1 MIGFGF
7 NEFSRDG
14 SYELYTY
21 VDVDYN
27 TSKAIISTR
36 INTDYNINIGFKVYI
51 NNVLLQ
57 EFGTFD
63 LLPSSNFYTFTTS
76 IDTTKD
82 NSIKVEVVSN
92 KNGIYNQVT
101 ANNKSEN
108 IPKKVEDEF
117 SSSFDKRYDKVT
129 EHEVVDDFISRLY
142 IGKDI
147 YGGSTQLLS
156 SDKKLVDYIS
166 QLFMSNPLPEGR
178 ELSLIRFNVDEGV
191 KSLSATIL
199 GDVSDYKIYRAYA
212 DRSRLDVSG
221 IFNYDISGN
230 KFYTKAEFDTPYP
243 SDDIINLLII
253 TN

>member
-1 MIGFGF
+1 M
-7 NEFSRDG
+7 
-14 SYELYTY
+14 
-21 VDVDYN
+21 
-27 TSKAIISTR
+27 
-36 INTDYNINIGFKVYI
+36 
-51 NNVLLQ
+51 
-57 EFGTFD
+57 
-63 LLPSSNFYTFTTS
+63 
-76 IDTTKD
+76 
-82 NSIKVEVVSN
+82 
-92 KNGIYNQVT
+92 
-101 ANNKSEN
+101 
-108 IPKKVEDEF
+108 
-117 SSSFDKRYDKVT
+117 
-129 EHEVVDDFISRLY
+129 VDDFISRLY

-178 ELSLIRFNVDEGV
+178 EISLIRFNVDEGV